1 MACMS
6 CPVRTTGGPGT
17 QSNGSRRRLQ
27 RAARVGPDPAAGEQ
41 LSGANVITVVL
52 LGMGFGAGLFLLLR
66 IISPP
71 RVPVAVALGR
81 VDAAAI
87 SAPQLRPRTSRSAGS
102 GRLGLLG
109 RRVETL
115 EWLLGERF
123 AAQLA
128 ERGALGTELRADLAL
143 LGRDERAYTARKLLM
158 ALATLVL
165 SPLVLIPFSVAL
177 SAPWLVG
184 AWAAVLCAA
193 VAFLLPDSRVRRAAA
208 VQRKDF
214 ATAIAAYLD
223 LVAMRAASGSGI
235 TEALRDAARIGTGP
249 TFALVREALE
259 NARMSGQS
267 PASGLGQ
274 LGEELD
280 ILELRQLAAQ
290 VHLIDASGA
299 QAEASLRSKA
309 DALRLRQLSDA
320 QGGANERSQTMLV
333 GQVLLALGF
342 LIFLGYPAFA
352 QVLQF

>member
-1 MACMS
+1 
-6 CPVRTTGGPGT
+6 
-17 QSNGSRRRLQ
+17 
-27 RAARVGPDPAAGEQ
+27 
-41 LSGANVITVVL
+41 VITVVL

-71 RVPVAVALGR
+71 QVPLAVALGR

-87 SAPQLRPRTSRSAGS
+87 SSQPLRSRAAVTVGP
-102 GRLGLLG
+102 GRFGLLG
-109 RRVETL
+109 RRIQSV
-115 EWLLGERF
+115 EWLLGERY

-128 ERGALGTELRADLAL
+128 ERGVLGTDLRADLAL
-143 LGRDERAYTARKLLM
+143 LDRDERSYTARKLLV

-165 SPLVLIPFSVAL
+165 APVVLVPLSVAL

-193 VAFLLPDSRVRRAAA
+193 VAFVLPDARVRRAAA
-208 VQRKDF
+208 IRRKDF
-214 ATAIAAYLD
+214 ATAISAYLD

-235 TEALRDAARIGTGP
+235 TEALRDAARIGSGP
-249 TFALVREALE
+249 TFAMVQEALD
-259 NARMSGQS
+259 NARMSGRS
-267 PASGLGQ
+267 PAAGLGQ

-309 DALRLRQLSDA
+309 DALRQRQLADA

-352 QVLQF
+352 QVLSF

>member
-1 MACMS
+1 M
-6 CPVRTTGGPGT
+6 
-17 QSNGSRRRLQ
+17 
-27 RAARVGPDPAAGEQ
+27 
-41 LSGANVITVVL
+41 ITVVL

-87 SAPQLRPRTSRSAGS
+87 SHQPVRSRAPLTAGP
-102 GRLGLLG
+102 GRFGLLG
-109 RRVETL
+109 RRIQTV
-115 EWLLGERF
+115 EWLLGERY

-128 ERGALGTELRADLAL
+128 ERGVLGTELRADLAL
-143 LGRDERAYTARKLLM
+143 LDRDERSYAARKLLV

-165 SPLVLIPFSVAL
+165 SPLVLVPLSVAL

-193 VAFLLPDSRVRRAAA
+193 VAFLLPDLRVRRAAA
-208 VQRKDF
+208 IRRKDF
-214 ATAIAAYLD
+214 ATAISAYLD

-235 TEALRDAARIGTGP
+235 TEALRDAARIGNGP
-249 TFALVREALE
+249 TFAMVREALD

-267 PASGLGQ
+267 PAAGLGL
-274 LGEELD
+274 LGGELD

-309 DALRLRQLSDA
+309 DALRQRQLADA
-320 QGGANERSQTMLV
+320 QGGANERSQTMLI

-352 QVLQF
+352 QVLSF

>member
-1 MACMS
+1 M
-6 CPVRTTGGPGT
+6 
-17 QSNGSRRRLQ
+17 
-27 RAARVGPDPAAGEQ
+27 
-41 LSGANVITVVL
+41 ITVVL

-71 RVPVAVALGR
+71 QVPLAVALGR

-87 SAPQLRPRTSRSAGS
+87 SQPARPRAPLTGNTGRS
-102 GRLGLLG
+102 GLLG
-109 RRVETL
+109 RRIQSV
-115 EWLLGERF
+115 EWLLGERY

-128 ERGALGTELRADLAL
+128 ERGVLGTDLRADLAL
-143 LGRDERAYTARKLLM
+143 LDRDERSYTARKLLV

-165 SPLVLIPFSVAL
+165 SPVVLVPLSVAL

-193 VAFLLPDSRVRRAAA
+193 VAFLLPDLRVRRAAA
-208 VQRKDF
+208 IRRKDF
-214 ATAIAAYLD
+214 ATAISAYLD

-235 TEALRDAARIGTGP
+235 TEALRDAARIGSGP
-249 TFALVREALE
+249 TFAMVREALD

-267 PASGLGQ
+267 PAAGLGQ

-309 DALRLRQLSDA
+309 DALRQRQLADA

-352 QVLQF
+352 QVLSF